1 MKFIIIGIFQIFLS
15 ISFAV
20 GGADLKAKDPNGKQK
35 MICKSQKEIRV
46 LVLEPKGLG
55 CEVLYTKQ
63 GSGKIIA
70 QQKQGTLR
78 CEDVFNTLKER
89 LAKGGFSCEAE

>member
-1 MKFIIIGIFQIFLS
+1 MKFIFIGIFQIFLS
-15 ISFAV
+15 ISVAL
-20 GGADLKAKDPNGKQK
+20 GRNDLITKDPNSKQK
-35 MICKSQKEIRV
+35 MICKTQKEIRV

-63 GSGKIIA
+63 GSDKIIA

-78 CEDVFNTLKER
+78 CEDVFITLKEK
-89 LAKGGFSCEAE
+89 LTKGGFICEAE